1 MFWLRAIMVS
11 GFSLTAATLLFYQGN
26 EIIHAFM
33 NLFTDK

>member
-26 EIIHAFM
+26 EIVHAFM
-33 NLFTDK
+33 DLFSSK